1 MDCILLSD
9 KILLSARQIDLGE
22 DSANKSRI
30 TCFFPEK
37 SYTWLKGKSTTPL
50 AEARLITRVN
60 YLADT
65 RVWSRGLGR
74 YERSDNN
81 VTDMDLDVPQQTIT
95 LVTEIYLN
103 QPHLIRRGIP
113 YISKRREDLILHHKL
128 LCWFGNNICML
139 QKYDWLQCQ

>member
-1 MDCILLSD
+1 MLSD
-9 KILLSARQIDLGE
+9 KILLPARQIGLGE

-30 TCFFPEK
+30 TYFFPEK
-37 SYTWLKGKSTTPL
+37 RYTWLKGKSTTPL

-74 YERSDNN
+74 YERSDNS

-103 QPHLIRRGIP
+103 QPHLNRHDTS
-113 YISKRREDLILHHKL
+113 YISNRR
-128 LCWFGNNICML
+128 
-139 QKYDWLQCQ
+139 

>member
-9 KILLSARQIDLGE
+9 KILLSARQIGLGE

-37 SYTWLKGKSTTPL
+37 RYRWLKGKSTTPL

-60 YLADT
+60 YVADT

-103 QPHLIRRGIP
+103 QPNLNSYGTSYILNRR
-113 YISKRREDLILHHKL
+113 
-128 LCWFGNNICML
+128 
-139 QKYDWLQCQ
+139 